1 MGEST
6 VSRPHHSNPGLPEPQ
21 PDVVPLVPGALDYLS
36 ELVLAEEA
44 IKAKWDSLG
53 GAPGQPQHPLGIEG
67 LMRVPNGYR
76 RVYTGG
82 SIYRRDQGQPFFLGL
97 PTDQRYDQ
105 LGGPERYL
113 GFPVSDFEPDPEQPD
128 SGVTKFE
135 NGAIYFWPD
144 VGAIEMQE
152 ISLRYVGWHCFGETN
167 EPSAS
172 DEIYFTFGV
181 VPTLVEH
188 KKTLQTRIWEDT
200 DAGESRYSEFEFM
213 ELYRGLP
220 FGAAISIT
228 LVEHDEGDPNKY
240 RENVE
245 IAVDKAS
252 EKVVEGLAHIPVIGV
267 VLAAVATVVLVV
279 AQPAITDAVNELLGT
294 EDDLIGTVGL
304 ALTPKDMMRLTRVGR
319 QDFHGIQAHLESPL
333 ISGDGASYKAYFDVE
348 VA

>member
-1 MGEST
+1 MVEST
-6 VSRPHHSNPGLPEPQ
+6 VPHHGHSNPGLPEPQ
-21 PDVVPLVPGALDYLS
+21 PPVVPLNPGALDYLA

-44 IKAKWDSLG
+44 IKAKWDALG
-53 GAPGQPQHPLGIEG
+53 GAPGQPQHPLGPEG
-67 LMRVPNGYR
+67 LRRVPHGYR
-76 RVYTGG
+76 RDYTGG
-82 SIYRRDQGQPFFLGL
+82 SIYRRDQGQPFFLAL

-105 LGGPERYL
+105 LRGPEGYL
-113 GFPVSDFEPDPEQPD
+113 GFPVSDFQTDPEQPD
-128 SGVTKFE
+128 SGVTHFE

-144 VGAIEMQE
+144 LGAIEMQE

-188 KKTLQTRIWEDT
+188 KKTVQTRIWHDT
-200 DAGESRYSEFEFM
+200 DAGESRYSESEFM
-213 ELYRGLP
+213 ELYGGLP
-220 FGAAISIT
+220 LGVAISIT

-245 IAVDKAS
+245 IAVDKAADRI
-252 EKVVEGLAHIPVIGV
+252 VEGLHTVPVIGTFLAVLGQV
-267 VLAAVATVVLVV
+267 VFVV
-279 AQPAITDAVNELLGT
+279 ALPAITDSVNELLGT

-333 ISGDGASYKAYFDVE
+333 IAGDGASYKAYFDVE